1 MGSNSLHYARIYNI
15 NLGGKKN
22 NMGAIEILLIS
33 IGLAMDAFAV
43 SVCKGLAMKK
53 MSWKK
58 AIIIGLYFG
67 IFQAVMPVIGY
78 FLGTTF
84 ERFITNVDHWIA
96 FILLVGIGINMVKE
110 AFDKESENRND
121 DVDVKTMLVLSIA
134 TSIDA
139 LAIGITFACLKIHIA
154 MPVIIIGLITF
165 IISVIGVKIGNRF
178 GNKYEKKAE
187 IMGGVI
193 LILLGIKILLEHLGI
208 INF

>member
-1 MGSNSLHYARIYNI
+1 MGSNSLCFARIYNI
-15 NLGGKKN
+15 NLGGKN

-84 ERFITNVDHWIA
+84 ERFITNVDHWVA

-121 DVDVKTMLVLSIA
+121 NVDVKTMLVLSIA

-139 LAIGITFACLKIHIA
+139 LAIGITFACLKIHIV
-154 MPVIIIGLITF
+154 MPVITIGLITF

-178 GNKYEKKAE
+178 GDKYEKKAE